1 MRLDKFT
8 LRAQE
13 AIQSA
18 IELAER
24 NTHQQVEPEHLLVA
38 MLEQP
43 EGIVR
48 PILGKLG
55 ANVAV
60 VLNDTQAAVA
70 RFPRV
75 QGGQQY
81 FSPRT
86 NQIFTASQKQAD
98 KMHDEFISTEHLLLA
113 LVEEKDGESGKIL
126 RQHGV
131 NKDDLVKVIEQM
143 RGGSRITD
151 QNAEQNYQA
160 LSKYARDLTDAAR
173 RGKLDPVIGRDD
185 EIRRTIQVLSR
196 RTKNNPVLIGEPG
209 VGKTA
214 IVEGLAQRIVSGD
227 VPETLKNK
235 RLVALDLGSMLAG
248 AKYRGE
254 FEDRLKAVLKEIENA
269 QGQIVLFIDEL
280 HTLVGAGAAEG
291 AIDASNMLKPALA
304 RGELRCVGAT
314 TLNEYKKYIEKDA
327 ALERRFQQ
335 IYVGEPTV
343 EDTIAI
349 LRGLKER
356 YEVHH
361 GVRIKDSA
369 IVAAATLSN
378 RYITDRFL
386 PDKAIDL
393 IDEAASRLRIEIDS
407 LPQEIDQ
414 LEREIIQLEIERQ
427 ALQREED
434 AKSKGRLKEIEQ
446 RIADL
451 RETSSG
457 MKAKWQSEKEA
468 IDHMRTAKAELE
480 QLRLQLDQ
488 VRNAGDLAKA
498 SEIQYG
504 RIPDLEQKLKVEQDK
519 LAVFQQDG
527 VMLKEEVDE
536 EDVAQVVAKWTG
548 IPVSKML
555 EGEMQKLVTM
565 EERLG
570 ERVIGQEEA
579 LTAVA
584 NAVRRA
590 RAGLQDPNRPI
601 GSFIFLGPTGVGKTE
616 TARALA
622 EFLFDDERAMIRLD
636 MSEYMEKHAVAR
648 MIGAPPG
655 YVGYEEGGQ
664 LTEAVRRRPYSVV
677 LFDEIEKAHSDV
689 FNVLLQILDDGRL
702 TDSKGRTVDFKNTV
716 LIMTSNLGSRE
727 IQAAEGDEK
736 QVRDAVLQ
744 ELQSHFKPEF
754 LNRIDDVV
762 IFHQL
767 SREQIGKIIDVQL
780 ERLRHMLAEKNIVLE
795 LDKSAKDLLMREGYD
810 PSYGARPL
818 KRAIQTYIQNP
829 LAVKLLQGEV
839 QPGQVIKLSA
849 NGDNIEFKQDSV
861 GATA

>member
-8 LRAQE
+8 LRGQE
-13 AIQSA
+13 AIQA
-18 IELAER
+18 GIELAER
-24 NTHQQVEPEHLLVA
+24 NQNQQVEPEHVLCA
-38 MLEQP
+38 MLDQAES
-43 EGIVR
+43 IVR
-48 PILGKLG
+48 PLLGKLG
-55 ANVAV
+55 ANVTV
-60 VLNDTQAAVA
+60 IKNDCEAAVA

-81 FSPRT
+81 FSPRLS
-86 NQIFTASQKQAD
+86 QIFTAAQKRAE
-98 KMHDEFISTEHLLLA
+98 KMQDEFISTEHLLLA
-113 LVEEKDGESGKIL
+113 IADEKDGAAGKLL

-131 NKDDLVKVIEQM
+131 SPDDLQKAIEQT
-143 RGGSRITD
+143 RGGTRITD
-151 QNAEQNYQA
+151 QNAEANYQA

-173 RGKLDPVIGRDD
+173 QGKLDPVIGRDD

-227 VPETLKNK
+227 VPETLRNK
-235 RLVALDLGSMLAG
+235 RLVGLDLGSMLAG

-269 QGQIVLFIDEL
+269 QGQIILFIDEL

-314 TLNEYKKYIEKDA
+314 TLNEYKKHIEKDA

-407 LPQEIDQ
+407 LPQEIDE
-414 LEREIIQLEIERQ
+414 LEREIMQLEIERQ

-434 AKSKGRLKEIEQ
+434 ERSRKRLHEIEQ

-451 RETSSG
+451 KEKSSG
-457 MKAKWQSEKEA
+457 KKAKWQSEKE
-468 IDHMRTAKAELE
+468 IIEHIRTAKAEWE
-480 QLRLQLDQ
+480 QMKLQLDQ
-488 VRNAGDLAKA
+488 ARNAGDLGRA

-504 RIPDLEQKLKVEQDK
+504 QIPELQQRLEVEQEK
-519 LAVFQQDG
+519 LGKLQQDG
-527 VMLKEEVDE
+527 VTLKEEVDE
-536 EDVAQVVAKWTG
+536 EDVALVVAKWTG
-548 IPVSKML
+548 VPVSKML
-555 EGEMQKLVTM
+555 EGEMQKLLTM
-565 EERLG
+565 EERLRQ
-570 ERVIGQEEA
+570 RVIGQDEA
-579 LTAVA
+579 LEAVA

-590 RAGLQDPNRPI
+590 RAGLQDPNRPV

-622 EFLFDDERAMIRLD
+622 EFLFDDERAMVRLD

-664 LTEAVRRRPYSVV
+664 LTEAVRRRPYAVI
-677 LFDEIEKAHSDV
+677 LFDEIEKAHPDV

-702 TDSKGRTVDFKNTV
+702 TDSKGRTVHFKNTV

-727 IQAAEGDEK
+727 IQEIGDDAE
-736 QVRDAVLQ
+736 QVEEAVTQVLHD
-744 ELQSHFKPEF
+744 HFKPEF
-754 LNRIDDVV
+754 LNRIDDIV
-762 IFHQL
+762 IFQTL
-767 SREQIGKIIDVQL
+767 SREQIAQIIDVQL
-780 ERLRHMLAEKNIVLE
+780 VRLRSMLHDRNISLVLE
-795 LDKSAKDLLMREGYD
+795 DSARELLAREGYD
-810 PSYGARPL
+810 PSFGARPL
-818 KRAIQTYIQNP
+818 KRAIQTLIQNP
-829 LAVKLLQGEV
+829 LAMKLLNGEV
-839 QPGQVIKLSA
+839 LPGQTIVVSA
-849 NGDNIEFKQDSV
+849 RNGEMQFSARPQ
-861 GATA
+861 AAAA

>member
-8 LRAQE
+8 LRGQE

-18 IELAER
+18 IEVAER
-24 NTHQQVEPEHLLVA
+24 NQNQQVEPEHVLFSL
-38 MLEQP
+38 LEQP

-48 PILGKLG
+48 PVLGKLG
-55 ANVAV
+55 ANVQV
-60 VLNDTQAAVA
+60 VLNDVQAAVA

-75 QGGQQY
+75 QGGSQY
-81 FSPRT
+81 FSPRLS
-86 NQIFTASQKQAD
+86 QIFTAAEKQA
-98 KMHDEFISTEHLLLA
+98 KEMQDEYISTEHLLLA
-113 LVEEKDGESGKIL
+113 IVAEKDGQAGKIL

-131 NKDDLVKVIEQM
+131 NHDDLLKVIEQT

-151 QNAEQNYQA
+151 QNAEENYQA
-160 LSKYARDLTDAAR
+160 LSKYAKDLTDLAR
-173 RGKLDPVIGRDD
+173 QGKLDPVIGRDD

-227 VPETLKNK
+227 VPETLRNK
-235 RLVALDLGSMLAG
+235 RLVGLDLGSMLAG

-335 IYVGEPTV
+335 VYVGEPSV

-414 LEREIIQLEIERQ
+414 LEREILQLEIERQ
-427 ALQREED
+427 ALGREED
-434 AKSKGRLKEIEQ
+434 EKSKARLKDIEQ

-451 RETSSG
+451 KEKSSG
-457 MKAKWQSEKEA
+457 MKAKWQSEKEE
-468 IDHMRTAKAELE
+468 IDRMREAKNELE

-488 VRNAGDLAKA
+488 ARNAGDLAKA
-498 SEIQYG
+498 AELQYG
-504 RIPDLEQKLKVEQDK
+504 KIPELERKLAEEQQKLANIQS
-519 LAVFQQDG
+519 DG

-536 EDVAQVVAKWTG
+536 EDVAEVVAKWTG
-548 IPVSKML
+548 VPVSKML

-565 EERLG
+565 EERLRL
-570 ERVIGQEEA
+570 RVIGQDEA

-590 RAGLQDPNRPI
+590 RAGLQDPNRPV

-622 EFLFDDERAMIRLD
+622 EFLFDDERAMVRLD
-636 MSEYMEKHAVAR
+636 MSEYMEKHAVSR

-655 YVGYEEGGQ
+655 YIGFEEGGQ
-664 LTEAVRRRPYSVV
+664 LTEAVRRRPYAVI
-677 LFDEIEKAHSDV
+677 LFDEIEKAHPDV

-727 IQAAEGDEK
+727 IQAAADDEK
-736 QVRDAVLQ
+736 QVREAVTQ
-744 ELQSHFKPEF
+744 ELRLHFKPEF
-754 LNRIDDVV
+754 LNRIDDIV

-767 SREQIGKIIDVQL
+767 SREQIVQIIDVQL
-780 ERLRHMLAEKNIVLE
+780 ERLRAMLQERNITLVL
-795 LDKSAKDLLMREGYD
+795 DDSARQLLAREGYD
-810 PSYGARPL
+810 PQYGARPL
-818 KRAIQTYIQNP
+818 KRAIQTLIQNP
-829 LAVKLLQGEV
+829 LAVKLLRGEIA
-839 QPGQVIKLSA
+839 PGQIIKVSA
-849 NGDNIEFKQDSV
+849 NGDEMAFNTEI
-861 GATA
+861 AAAAA

>member
-8 LRAQE
+8 LRGQE
-13 AIQSA
+13 AIQAA

-24 NTHQQVEPEHLLVA
+24 NQNQQVEPEHLLIA

-48 PILGKLG
+48 PVLGKLG
-55 ANVAV
+55 TNVTV
-60 VLNDTQAAVA
+60 VLNDVQAAVA

-81 FSPRT
+81 FSPRLT
-86 NQIFTASQKQAD
+86 QIFTASQKQAD
-98 KMHDEFISTEHLLLA
+98 NMKDEFVSTEHLLLA
-113 LVEEKDGESGKIL
+113 IAKEKEGESGKIL

-131 NKDDLVKVIEQM
+131 KTDDLLKVIEQM

-160 LSKYARDLTDAAR
+160 LSKYARDLTELAR
-173 RGKLDPVIGRDD
+173 QGKLDPVIGRDD

-227 VPETLKNK
+227 VPETLRNK
-235 RLVALDLGSMLAG
+235 RLVSLDLGSMLAG

-269 QGQIVLFIDEL
+269 QGQIILFIDEL

-304 RGELRCVGAT
+304 RGDLRCVGAT

-369 IVAAATLSN
+369 IVAAATLSH

-407 LPQEIDQ
+407 LPQAIDQ

-434 AKSKGRLKEIEQ
+434 EKSKARLREIEQ

-468 IDHMRTAKAELE
+468 IEHMRTAKAELE
-480 QLRLQLDQ
+480 QLKLQLDQ
-488 VRNAGDLAKA
+488 ARNAGDLARA

-504 RIPDLEQKLKVEQDK
+504 KIPELEQRLKVEQDK
-519 LAVFQQDG
+519 LAAFQQDG

-565 EERLG
+565 EERLSQ
-570 ERVIGQEEA
+570 RVIGQEEA

-590 RAGLQDPNRPI
+590 RAGLQDPNRPV

-677 LFDEIEKAHSDV
+677 LFDEIEKAHTDV

-736 QVRDAVLQ
+736 QVREAVLE
-744 ELQSHFKPEF
+744 ELRAHFKPEF

-767 SREQIGKIIDVQL
+767 SREQIAQIIDVQL
-780 ERLRHMLAEKNIVLE
+780 ERLREMLKERNIVLV
-795 LDKSAKDLLMREGYD
+795 LDKSARELLASVGYD

-818 KRAIQTYIQNP
+818 KRAIQTLIQNP
-829 LAVKLLQGEV
+829 LAVKLLRGEIL
-839 QPGQVIKLSA
+839 PGQTIKLTAS
-849 NGDNIEFKQDSV
+849 GDKMEFQTEAAAV
-861 GATA
+861 AA